1 MTSLPAGFEV
11 ATPFLA
17 DAANPSYH
25 GGVSLL
31 WGWLPLTIQV
41 VAAVSVLLGIGWR
54 SRRWRGVW
62 LPLAVLVSVAVVGC
76 TYWYVIPEGA
86 GFCQDLGDLGL
97 CLAFGLRVGGIG

>member
-1 MTSLPAGFEV
+1 MTSLPAAFGV

-17 DAANPSYH
+17 DAANSAYH

-41 VAAVSVLLGIGWR
+41 VAAVTVLLGIGWR

-62 LPLAVLVSVAVVGC
+62 LPLAVLVGVAVVGC
-76 TYWYVIPEGA
+76 TYWYVKY
-86 GFCQDLGDLGL
+86 Q
-97 CLAFGLRVGGIG
+97 GIGDNPALPIFWL